1 MSWCL
6 GEKRSR
12 KDGLRGEVVW
22 VGKDES
28 IKPRE
33 KSFFSFLSFLKRK
46 RRISGKVFFFL
57 VSEGRKKLERAEG
70 RMGIIH
76 MYNLIFR
83 MTKGLWG
90 EPELV
95 DFVEKRNDE
104 ISNRTSPPLFS
115 SSFRAVRGGGRT
127 ARTVIPHI

>member
-12 KDGLRGEVVW
+12 KDGLRGEGVW

-33 KSFFSFLSFLKRK
+33 KTFFSLLSFLKRK
-46 RRISGKVFFFL
+46 RRISEKFFFL

-76 MYNLIFR
+76 
-83 MTKGLWG
+83 T
-90 EPELV
+90 
-95 DFVEKRNDE
+95 
-104 ISNRTSPPLFS
+104 T
-115 SSFRAVRGGGRT
+115 
-127 ARTVIPHI
+127 

>member
-12 KDGLRGEVVW
+12 KDGLRGEGVW

-46 RRISGKVFFFL
+46 RRISGKIFFWS
-57 VSEGRKKLERAEG
+57 VKEGRSSRGPKEG
-70 RMGIIH
+70 
-76 MYNLIFR
+76 
-83 MTKGLWG
+83 WG
-90 EPELV
+90 SYIQ
-95 DFVEKRNDE
+95 FN
-104 ISNRTSPPLFS
+104 F
-115 SSFRAVRGGGRT
+115 
-127 ARTVIPHI
+127 

>member
-12 KDGLRGEVVW
+12 KDGLRGEGVW

-33 KSFFSFLSFLKRK
+33 KGFFFFSFFFKTK
-46 RRISGKVFFFL
+46 EENFGGNFFL

-76 MYNLIFR
+76 TI
-83 MTKGLWG
+83 
-90 EPELV
+90 
-95 DFVEKRNDE
+95 
-104 ISNRTSPPLFS
+104 
-115 SSFRAVRGGGRT
+115 
-127 ARTVIPHI
+127 